1 MTAWRPIRG
10 SITLLDTDLTSASDI
25 QALFA
30 DERILGIGEVAP
42 ENPAVFEFEIAIAG
56 RRRRAATLDESGEII
71 KGRSLENL
79 AAFLHESLRK
89 VEVTLPG
96 VALFGPLDIGAV
108 DIDDSSLAF
117 DMGDSSQG
125 SDTVENASEEIAHS
139 DGNALE
145 GGASEKALSGGDA
158 LGGDTFGSDVLGGE
172 DAAGENTADLIPQG
186 RAFALADI
194 ATSEIPVYATT
205 HSMNLGLLRVGDLKL
220 VLAERTPKLSS
231 GVFPA
236 PDYSLVFVLDDS
248 DNSPHLIVTRMG
260 RRMVWDW
267 RGEMPPFEWVAASAR
282 AGGSDD
288 DTSVQGVDGTAR
300 TGNSTGTDDM
310 PGTVDIP
317 SVTYATADDKA
328 LAFVRSELGAGG
340 VARAGVADLVD
351 VTFAAVREALLV
363 DRACAASA
371 LVSALGLPPE
381 VLGVL
386 EGDASIEAIPGI
398 KIFEPRGA
406 AGAFTEAL
414 AWEVAGE
421 GRVNSDVAGAFR
433 SAYLKRPWAMA
444 MVSACQTAVGGAI
457 LSSALRPSAG
467 KKRSAWKAAFGFFIV
482 ANGISRIAT
491 TQYVNSAVQ
500 RFVGDVD

>member
-1 MTAWRPIRG
+1 MKGIGMTAWRPIRG
-10 SITLLDTDLTSASDI
+10 SITLLDTDLTSEADI
-25 QALFA
+25 QALFT
-30 DERILGIGEVAP
+30 DERILGIGALLP

-79 AAFLHESLRK
+79 AGFLHESLRK
-89 VEVTLPG
+89 VEVALPG
-96 VALFGPLDIGAV
+96 VELFGPLDIGAV
-108 DIDDSSLAF
+108 DIDDSSLAC
-117 DMGDSSQG
+117 DMRDSLHESDPTKDVSQ
-125 SDTVENASEEIAHS
+125 E
-139 DGNALE
+139 L
-145 GGASEKALSGGDA
+145 LCSGEDA
-158 LGGDTFGSDVLGGE
+158 LGESELGDDVSDGE
-172 DAAGENTADLIPQG
+172 SIVGEKTADLIPQG

-194 ATSEIPVYATT
+194 ATSEIPVYATA
-205 HSMNLGLLRVGDLKL
+205 HNMNFGLLRMGDVKL
-220 VLAERTPKLSS
+220 VVPERTAKLSS
-231 GVFPA
+231 GVFPTL
-236 PDYSLVFVLDDS
+236 DYSLLFVLADS
-248 DNSPHLIVTRMG
+248 DKSPYLIVTRMG
-260 RRMVWDW
+260 RNILWDW
-267 RGEMPPFEWVAASAR
+267 SGEMPPFEWVKACAKKSESASISAAQS
-282 AGGSDD
+282 
-288 DTSVQGVDGTAR
+288 
-300 TGNSTGTDDM
+300 TDDQ
-310 PGTVDIP
+310 TSADDALD
-317 SVTYATADDKA
+317 VTYAASDDKA

-363 DRACAASA
+363 DRECAASA
-371 LVSALGLPPE
+371 LVSALGLPAE
-381 VLGVL
+381 VLSML
-386 EGDASIEAIPGI
+386 EDDLPIDAIPGI

-406 AGAFTEAL
+406 AEAFTEAL

-421 GRVNSDVAGAFR
+421 GHVNSDVADVFR
-433 SAYLKRPWAMA
+433 HAYLKRPWVMA